1 MVEHSLCMRGARG
14 SIPRISI
21 IIMKIFPSLLF
32 FIFLCVSP
40 FYKKRQ
46 RQGSNLRSQREIAQQ
61 ATALTTR
68 PRCPYISYSLIQYT
82 IYHIYSILYIICHME
97 DMIFLKK
104 RQWQDL
110 NLRIQRIIDFKSI
123 ALDHSATLSSPLCT
137 HSPLLFLQLSVYM
150 DIYIEILI
158 CIYVYISISIYVYG
172 CVLLSYVTFFSLSV
186 DCVFSFFSVRLSLV
200 CRFSFFSEIFNSIVG
215 QYLRLSRERPGFE
228 SPLKSFLFFF

>member
-21 IIMKIFPSLLF
+21 IVMKNFSF
-32 FIFLCVSP
+32 SFVFHFLCVSP

-68 PRCPYISYSLIQYT
+68 PRCLSDICMETPCNASL
-82 IYHIYSILYIICHME
+82 SAICE
-97 DMIFLKK
+97 NFQK

-123 ALDHSATLSSPLCT
+123 ALDHSATLSVTRTALEC
-137 HSPLLFLQLSVYM
+137 LLVDACLSCSRFILLYVRRLYLSFYSSFPFL
-150 DIYIEILI
+150 
-158 CIYVYISISIYVYG
+158 
-172 CVLLSYVTFFSLSV
+172 
-186 DCVFSFFSVRLSLV
+186 
-200 CRFSFFSEIFNSIVG
+200 
-215 QYLRLSRERPGFE
+215 P
-228 SPLKSFLFFF
+228 